1 MAETYLR
8 RFAHMR
14 KSVLAPGQTPRLV
27 EAGNH
32 AQGCIFRDGMRLWS
46 KQLEEQIDAISKG
59 LPGFYVGRYDVRF
72 GSVDQFIRGEGFMIL
87 ELNGAASEATSAYDS
102 SKSLRE
108 AYRILFRQWELVFT
122 IGDQNRRLG
131 YRGTHWR
138 GFFQNGCTIEN
149 TAFVTLWRIEQCV
162 V

>member
-1 MAETYLR
+1 MVTKPATACCSSQAL
-8 RFAHMR
+8 
-14 KSVLAPGQTPRLV
+14 RLV

-32 AQGCIFRDGMRLWS
+32 AQGCIFRDGIGLLSR
-46 KQLEEQIDAISKG
+46 QLEDRISSISEG

-72 GSVDQFIRGEGFMIL
+72 ASHEQFVRGEWFTTL

-108 AYRILFRQWELVFT
+108 AYQILFKQSELVFA

-131 YRGTHWR
+131 CRRNSLAKIFSEWLRYREYGLCHPL
-138 GFFQNGCTIEN
+138 
-149 TAFVTLWRIEQCV
+149 AD
-162 V
+162 